1 LVFSVGAVQDS
12 VAEPVLGLA
21 GAAGAVE
28 AGGAGVVEA
37 EVAGA
42 AAEVAVEGAEAGD
55 TSTSSPQPVKS
66 SAAISRVDS
75 ENNALN
81 GLIVGMPRLKYG
93 CLVRAICRRLLT

>member
-1 LVFSVGAVQDS
+1 VFSVGGVQDS

-21 GAAGAVE
+21 G
-28 AGGAGVVEA
+28 GAGVAGV

-42 AAEVAVEGAEAGD
+42 PAEVALAVAEAGD

-66 SAAISRVDS
+66 SAAISTVES
-75 ENNALN
+75 ENKALN
-81 GLIVGMPRLKYG
+81 GRIVGMRRLKYG